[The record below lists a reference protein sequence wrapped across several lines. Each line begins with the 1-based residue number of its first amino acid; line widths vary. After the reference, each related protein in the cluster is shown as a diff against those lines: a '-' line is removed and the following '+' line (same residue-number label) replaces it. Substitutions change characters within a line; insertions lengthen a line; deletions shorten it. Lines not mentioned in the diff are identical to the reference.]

1 MERPPFVEHCSE
13 LLASL
18 GAVRVRRMFGGW
30 GLYVDGLFIA
40 LIAYERLYLKVHAS
54 AREHFASAGCE
65 PFVYNAGNKQVS
77 LGYWTAP
84 DAAMDSPAMMQPW
97 ARLALQ
103 AALAAR
109 AAKIKPVKAARP
121 TQKATGQATVQATGQ
136 ATRQATRQ
144 TTRKAATKPAAKP
157 RRA

>member
-1 MERPPFVEHCSE
+1 MEQPPFVEHCSE

-30 GLYVDGLFIA
+30 GLYVDELFIA
-40 LIAYERLYLKVHAS
+40 LIAYERLYLKVDAD

-84 DAAMDSPAMMQPW
+84 DAAMDSAAMMQPW

-121 TQKATGQATVQATGQ
+121 TQKATGQAT
-136 ATRQATRQ
+136 RQ
-144 TTRKAATKPAAKP
+144 TTRKAATRPAAKP